1 MQLRAKVI
9 AVLSAAFLALI
20 LLQWSVGQYLLMP
33 QFERI
38 ELDNANTAMM
48 RIDSGLRAELDELHV
63 SAADW
68 GNWSDAYKFMVDR
81 DDGFIQKSLNPSALK
96 QLTPPRSPSSASRAN
111 LSGPGRLHPGP
122 ERRRTWICSRRRGF
136 PNISPGARTC

>member
-48 RIDSGLRAELDELHV
+48 RIESGLRAELDELHV

-68 GNWSDAYKFMVDR
+68 GNWSDAYKFMD
-81 DDGFIQKSLNPSALK
+81 DPNDGFIQKSLNPSALK
-96 QLTPPRSPSSASRAN
+96 QLNATALAFVNQQGEFVWTGAITPG
-111 LSGPGRLHPGP
+111 SGLPTALDFFKPAALP
-122 ERRRTWICSRRRGF
+122 
-136 PNISPGARTC
+136 